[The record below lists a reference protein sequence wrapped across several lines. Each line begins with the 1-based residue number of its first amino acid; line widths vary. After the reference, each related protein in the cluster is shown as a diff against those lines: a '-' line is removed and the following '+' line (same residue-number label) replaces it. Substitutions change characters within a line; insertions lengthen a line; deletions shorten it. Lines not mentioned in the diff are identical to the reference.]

1 MAKETKA
8 APKAAA
14 RPKRTVRQKKVVFTS
29 DDVAV
34 RAYHLWEA
42 GTPGGE
48 FEHWLQA
55 ERDLATA

>member
-14 RPKRTVRQKKVVFTS
+14 RPKRTVRRRKAAFTA

-42 GTPGGE
+42 GSPGDE
-48 FEHWLQA
+48 LEHWLQA